1 MKATIRKMGNSQGV
15 LIPKAILA
23 QLGLENE
30 VEMEIVNDT
39 LVLRRPRQ
47 APRQGWA
54 EASRQIAAAGDD
66 TLVLGELPNA
76 EDAELKW

>member
-54 EASRQIAAAGDD
+54 EASRQITADGDD

-76 EDAELKW
+76 DDAELKW

>member
-66 TLVLGELPNA
+66 TLVLGDLPNA
-76 EDAELKW
+76 DDAELKW

>member
-39 LVLRRPRQ
+39 LVLCRPRQ

-76 EDAELKW
+76 DDAELKW

>member
-54 EASRQIAAAGDD
+54 EASQQIAAASDD

-76 EDAELKW
+76 DDAELKW

>member
-76 EDAELKW
+76 DDAELKW

>member
-15 LIPKAILA
+15 LIPKTILA

-54 EASRQIAAAGDD
+54 EASRQIAADGDD
-66 TLVLGELPNA
+66 TLVLGELSNA
-76 EDAELKW
+76 DDAELKW

>member
-54 EASRQIAAAGDD
+54 EASRKIAADGDD

-76 EDAELKW
+76 DDAELKW

>member
-54 EASRQIAAAGDD
+54 EASRQIAADGDD
-66 TLVLGELPNA
+66 TLVLGELPNVD
-76 EDAELKW
+76 DAELKW

>member
-30 VEMEIVNDT
+30 VEMDIVNDT

-54 EASRQIAAAGDD
+54 EASRQIAADGDD

-76 EDAELKW
+76 DDAELKW

>member
-30 VEMEIVNDT
+30 VEMEIVNDA
-39 LVLRRPRQ
+39 LVLRRPKQ

-54 EASRQIAAAGDD
+54 EASQANAAAADD
-66 TLVLGELPNA
+66 ALVLGDFPNT
-76 EDAELKW
+76 DDSELKW

>member
-54 EASRQIAAAGDD
+54 EASRQIAADGDD
-66 TLVLGELPNA
+66 TLVLGDLPNA
-76 EDAELKW
+76 DDAELKW

>member
-30 VEMEIVNDT
+30 VEMEIVNDA

-54 EASRQIAAAGDD
+54 EASRQIAADGDD

-76 EDAELKW
+76 DDAELKW

>member
-54 EASRQIAAAGDD
+54 EASRQIAATGDD
-66 TLVLGELPNA
+66 TLVLGDLPNA
-76 EDAELKW
+76 DDAELKW

>member
-30 VEMEIVNDT
+30 VEMEIVNDA
-39 LVLRRPRQ
+39 LVLRRPKQ
-47 APRQGWA
+47 IPRQGWA
-54 EASRQIAAAGDD
+54 EASQQIAAAGDD
-66 TLVLGELPNA
+66 TLVLGDLPNA
-76 EDAELKW
+76 DDAELKW

>member
-30 VEMEIVNDT
+30 VEMEIVNDA

-54 EASRQIAAAGDD
+54 EASRQLAAAGDD
-66 TLVLGELPNA
+66 TLVLGDLPNA
-76 EDAELKW
+76 GDSELEW

>member
-15 LIPKAILA
+15 LIPKTILA

-54 EASRQIAAAGDD
+54 EASQQIAAAGDD

-76 EDAELKW
+76 DDAELKW

>member
-15 LIPKAILA
+15 LIPKTILA

-54 EASRQIAAAGDD
+54 EASRQIAAEGDD

-76 EDAELKW
+76 DDAELKW

>member
-54 EASRQIAAAGDD
+54 EASRQIAADGDD

-76 EDAELKW
+76 DDAELKW

>member
-54 EASRQIAAAGDD
+54 EASRQIAADGND

-76 EDAELKW
+76 DDAELKW

>member
-54 EASRQIAAAGDD
+54 EASRQIAADGDD
-66 TLVLGELPNA
+66 TPVLGELPNA
-76 EDAELKW
+76 DDAELKW